1 MKNLENAC
9 GYYQRYYQRPHA
21 DNDPN
26 KPQLYWDG
34 YQWVIRPNS
43 FTEQSL
49 DIIKPGRKVQISNVP
64 LHLNIQPY
72 DFREYIIKKSIE
84 KDIISQND
92 VNHIKNLIRGIEL
105 DFENNAAV
113 VEMESV
119 DYAKRMVLLD
129 GLILL
134 GHTLRVSLYQ
144 DINSKD
150 SGCSNVIK
158 AAALA
163 NSAHMAAKATAIA
176 FAALKSLGNKA
187 ENAPVTI
194 QSSEITNVVPSSRI
208 VKVMNL
214 VDPKEA
220 KDSKFPKE
228 KFEETLDDISD
239 EFSKFGNI
247 VSSHIIKPKNEKIGA
262 ETGSVFMEFQ
272 EQRSAENCIKTMKG
286 KRYEGRDVKV
296 AFIDENVFKKEIL

>member
-9 GYYQRYYQRPHA
+9 GYYQRFYQRPHA
-21 DNDPN
+21 DNDPS

-49 DIIKPGRKVQISNVP
+49 DIIKPGKKVQIANVP

-72 DFREYIIKKSIE
+72 DFREFIIKNALE
-84 KDIISQND
+84 KDILSKKD
-92 VNHIKNLIRGIEL
+92 VNHIKNIIRGIEL

-113 VEMESV
+113 IEMEST

-150 SGCSNVIK
+150 SGCSNVSK

-163 NSAHMAAKATAIA
+163 DSAHIAAKSTAIA
-176 FAALKSLGNKA
+176 FAALKSLGSKA
-187 ENAPVTI
+187 DSAPVAI
-194 QSSEITNVVPSSRI
+194 QSSDIINVIPSSRI
-208 VKVMNL
+208 IKVMNL
-214 VDPKEA
+214 VDMKES
-220 KDSKFPKE
+220 KDPKFPKE
-228 KFEETLDDISD
+228 KFEEIMDDISD
-239 EFSKFGNI
+239 ELSKFGNI
-247 VSSHIIKPKNEKIGA
+247 VSSHVIKPKNEKIGA
-262 ETGSVFMEFQ
+262 ECGSIFVEFQ
-272 EQRSAENCIKTMKG
+272 EQKAAENCMKAMKG

>member
-9 GYYQRYYQRPHA
+9 GYYQRFYQRPHA

-43 FTEQSL
+43 FMDQCL
-49 DIIKPGRKVQISNVP
+49 DIIKPGRKVQIANVP
-64 LHLNIQPY
+64 LHLNIQVY
-72 DFREYIIKKSIE
+72 DFREFIIKKCVE

-92 VNHIKNLIRGIEL
+92 VNHIKNIIRGIEF
-105 DFENNAAV
+105 DFENNASV
-113 VEMESV
+113 IEMESI

-134 GHTLRVSLYQ
+134 GHTLRASLYQ

-150 SGCSNVIK
+150 TGCSNVSK

-163 NSAHMAAKATAIA
+163 NSAHIAAKSTAIA
-176 FAALKSLGNKA
+176 FAAFKSLGNKA
-187 ENAPVTI
+187 DSLPVSI
-194 QSSEITNVVPSSRI
+194 QSSEVTNIIPSSRV
-208 VKVMNL
+208 VKIMNL
-214 VDPKEA
+214 IDPKEA
-220 KDSKFPKE
+220 KDKSFPKE
-228 KFEETLDDISD
+228 KFEEVMDDII
-239 EFSKFGNI
+239 EELSKFGNI
-247 VSSHIIKPKNEKIGA
+247 VSSHMIKPKNEKIGA
-262 ETGSVFMEFQ
+262 ECGSIFVEFQ
-272 EQRSAENCIKTMKG
+272 EQRSAENCSKAMKG

-296 AFIDENVFKKEIL
+296 AYLDENVFKKEIL